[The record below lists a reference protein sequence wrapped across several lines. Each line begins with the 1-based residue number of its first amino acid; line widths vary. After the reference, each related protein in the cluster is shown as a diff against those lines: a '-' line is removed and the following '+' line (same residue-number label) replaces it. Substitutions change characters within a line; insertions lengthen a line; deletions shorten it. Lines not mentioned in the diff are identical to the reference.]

1 MLAITNNNKGF
12 SLIEL
17 AMVLFIVG
25 LLLGGLLIP
34 LSTSIEQQ
42 NRELAEEQ
50 LTQVRDA
57 LLGFSIINGRLPC
70 PDCPDD
76 TIGTCNAAAAAEVND
91 GQEDLVGTAPN
102 RTCRT
107 DVGNVPWVDLQVDED
122 DAWGNH
128 LTYRPSANFSRESNT
143 AICGTAAIG
152 ISFELCTTADVDIYS
167 TYSSPYGGNPDV
179 ADNVV
184 AVVVSHG
191 SNYLETV
198 QTDQEVENYGR
209 NPVNPDTGVNILAAY
224 TASDYDANVFL
235 LQGYDQ
241 DASGNIEFDD
251 LLIWIPSTVLMN
263 QMVSAGRLP

>member
-1 MLAITNNNKGF
+1 MNNNKGF

-42 NRELAEEQ
+42 NRAAAEEQ
-50 LTQVRDA
+50 LTSVRNA
-57 LLGFSIINGRLPC
+57 LLGYTIINGRLPC
-70 PDCPDD
+70 PDCPDA
-76 TIGTCNAAAAAEVND
+76 TIGTCASGTAND
-91 GQEDLVGTAPN
+91 GIEDFSTGPFD
-102 RTCRT
+102 CRT

-122 DAWGNH
+122 DPWGNH
-128 LTYRPSANFSRESNT
+128 FTYQVSPNFSRDSNS
-143 AICGTAAIG
+143 APCGTAAVG
-152 ISFELCTTADVDIYS
+152 VSFELCTDGDVDIYT
-167 TYSSPYGGNPDV
+167 TYADPYSGTPDV

-209 NPVNPDTGVNILAAY
+209 NPVNPDTAAAILAAY

-235 LQGYDQ
+235 MRNYDLG
-241 DASGNIEFDD
+241 ASGNVEFDD
-251 LLIWIPSTVLMN
+251 ILMWIPSTVLMN